1 MSSEIFNQ
9 AFESLSNKNSKM
21 NVSVSELMGMN
32 WHEMS
37 YLIERFNNVN
47 KQTKAV
53 LQSLSLGIFFCVVL
67 FFESCGSGLRLFF
80 RS

>member
-1 MSSEIFNQ
+1 RKRVAHVGKGLSLARMSSEIFNQ

-47 KQTKAV
+47 KQTK
-53 LQSLSLGIFFCVVL
+53 
-67 FFESCGSGLRLFF
+67 
-80 RS
+80 

>member
-1 MSSEIFNQ
+1 MFNQ

-37 YLIERFNNVN
+37 YMIERFNNVN
-47 KQTKAV
+47 KQTK
-53 LQSLSLGIFFCVVL
+53 
-67 FFESCGSGLRLFF
+67 
-80 RS
+80 

>member
-1 MSSEIFNQ
+1 RKRVAHVGKGLSLARMSSEIFNQ

-37 YLIERFNNVN
+37 YMIERFNNVN
-47 KQTKAV
+47 KQTK
-53 LQSLSLGIFFCVVL
+53 
-67 FFESCGSGLRLFF
+67 
-80 RS
+80 